1 MPAVR
6 IELGYLTSPRDAAR
20 LADPGFRD
28 VVAEAIARGD
38 PGCRVTVYL
47 DAPPAAVQPLVH
59 VYGQHER

>member
-1 MPAVR
+1 VLLEERIAV
-6 IELGYLTSPRDAAR
+6 
-20 LADPGFRD
+20 
-28 VVAEAIARGD
+28 GD